1 MKRIIQYIQS
11 FLKALWCGVLNALL
25 PNHTKRTFF
34 ITTVYLNM
42 TNLHEFKQETLAK
55 LNEALTLAED
65 EAALTLPAL
74 LYQLGLVGQEQ
85 GLSQYSNEVIHHLQ
99 PEDEYLRDVCRAVLD
114 VTPKWMQY
122 GRRDDM
128 FKDLFGMFKLLPHP
142 TPNHCY

>member
-1 MKRIIQYIQS
+1 
-11 FLKALWCGVLNALL
+11 
-25 PNHTKRTFF
+25 
-34 ITTVYLNM
+34 M
-42 TNLHEFKQETLAK
+42 TNLHEFKQETLVK

-65 EAALTLPAL
+65 ENALMLPAL

-85 GLSQYSNEVIHHLQ
+85 GLSQYSSEVIHHLQ

-114 VTPKWMQY
+114 VTPKWMVY

-142 TPNHCY
+142 VSNHCY